1 MARFM
6 AIFTDKPGAM
16 RPDAATMARGMQAWG
31 EWMARYADQIV
42 DAGGPLGP
50 TKHVSAAGI
59 ADVRNSLAVYIIVE
73 ADDHAAAARMF
84 ERHPH
89 FDIFSGDGIE
99 VMPCL
104 PMPVA

>member
-6 AIFTDKPGAM
+6 AVFTGKPGAM
-16 RPDAATMARGMQAWG
+16 RPDEATTARGMQAWG
-31 EWMARYADQIV
+31 EWMARYASQIV

-50 TKHVSAAGI
+50 TKLVSAAGI
-59 ADVRNSLAVYIIVE
+59 ADVRNSLAAYIIVE
-73 ADDHAAAARMF
+73 AADHAAAAAMF

-89 FDIFSGDGIE
+89 FDIFPGDAVE

-104 PMPVA
+104 AIPGA